1 MYSPGVSQSVGSPA
15 SVPLSSDEE
24 QERHSRVVPYVATAV
39 AAVLYSIL
47 ALRRVW
53 ELKAHAFDA
62 GFLDNVLFKVSAG
75 MGDVSSLTGVPHF
88 VDHTSVLLLGAVPV
102 YWINPDL
109 GYPVLLVLQAISVSM
124 VGLAAWLVADAI
136 GLSRGHRYAVLLY
149 VFASPAAYW
158 AVITELHM
166 TGLAMGLVA
175 MTVAGAYRHWRLS
188 AYWILPL
195 LASLARLEIAV
206 TIVIVGLLL
215 LGVSKRHARTA
226 IVAGVAVA
234 VLMVTFMFLAPDRGS
249 SVGAHLD
256 YLGIESISQ
265 LPLAMLQ
272 QPGAVLRQLFD
283 PVFLGSILIWFVMVG
298 TVLPLRAPR
307 WFLIGVPMLMLAA
320 IGSPRFADLWYQHYW
335 NLLLVGAAI
344 AFVLSL
350 AIWSFSDRIAIVLVL
365 AAMATAWMIAGPVN
379 GPPQFKIL
387 YPSASVAEHQIAD
400 LASST
405 PGVLSTTRN
414 LVLPAARREWIHEF
428 PNPFVCRSNQYAY
441 FSNTG
446 PAPDVVITRLGWEV
460 DVASE
465 DIHSLRRT
473 LRDDYEVVE
482 TIGTYTVRRRVP
494 GTSPALVA
502 ECDVVPAD

>member
-1 MYSPGVSQSVGSPA
+1 M
-15 SVPLSSDEE
+15 
-24 QERHSRVVPYVATAV
+24 
-39 AAVLYSIL
+39 YSIL

-88 VDHTSVLLLGAVPV
+88 VDHTSVLLLGAVPL
-102 YWINPDL
+102 YWVTPDL
-109 GYPVLLVLQAISVSM
+109 GYPMLLILQAVSVAM
-124 VGLAAWLVADAI
+124 VGLAAWLVADAT
-136 GLSRGHRYAVLLY
+136 GLSRGRRYAALLFVL
-149 VFASPAAYW
+149 ASPAAYW

-175 MTVAGAYRHWRLS
+175 MTVAGAYRRWRLS
-188 AYWILPL
+188 VYWILPL
-195 LASLARLEIAV
+195 LASLARIEIAATV
-206 TIVIVGLLL
+206 VIVGLLL

-226 IVAGVAVA
+226 IIAGVAVSG
-234 VLMVTFMFLAPDRGS
+234 VMVVFMVLAPDRGS

-256 YLGIESISQ
+256 YLGIESVSQ
-265 LPLAMLQ
+265 LPLAMLR

-283 PVFLGSILIWFVMVG
+283 PVFLASILIWFVMVG

-307 WFLIGVPMLMLAA
+307 WFLIGVPMLALAA

-350 AIWSFSDRIAIVLVL
+350 AIWAFSDRMAIALVL
-365 AAMATAWMIAGPVN
+365 IAMASAWMLAGPVN
-379 GPPQFKIL
+379 GPPQFKVF
-387 YPSASVAEHQIAD
+387 YASASEAEQQIAD

-428 PNPFVCRSNQYAY
+428 PNPFACRSNQYAY

-446 PAPDVVITRLGWEV
+446 PAPDVVITKLGWEV

-465 DIHSLRRT
+465 DIQGLRRT

-482 TIGTYTVRRRVP
+482 TIGTYSVRHRVP
-494 GTSPALVA
+494 GATPMLVA
-502 ECDVVPAD
+502 ECNVVPAD